1 MKKQFYIFVLLISI
15 ALGANAQ
22 YYSLVDSFYEGSNGI
37 NATTRAQ
44 VDTYGGTIVSDRI
57 YSNDCAGDFHIKWSF
72 SKDIT
77 TLKDGEE
84 FVVYTKCD
92 GCSSSCGFRRG
103 AIAVAGSSGNITSI
117 PGFDY
122 TYNGNMEVV
131 ASNTQSINSDDWNN
145 GYSTASFT
153 VKVKTKKNV
162 KYTAFYLIL
171 GNHKVYYV
179 FRYDDGSYSDPIP
192 NPNPKKVDC
201 LAFLGLGQSV
211 NGLSMGAYEGY
222 GYTWMLQAID
232 YAISH
237 IEASNCMSSTYLK
250 DLRNRINY
258 AQNTKIFLDEI
269 EAYRKSLY
277 NEAAV
282 YCAPCKQ
289 CSD

>member
-1 MKKQFYIFVLLISI
+1 MKKKFSIFVLLSSI
-15 ALGANAQ
+15 AFVANAQ
-22 YYSLVDSFYEGSNGI
+22 SYNLVDAFYEGSNGI
-37 NATTRAQ
+37 NATTRVQ
-44 VDTYGGTIVSDRI
+44 VDKYGGTIVSDRI
-57 YSNDCAGDFHIKWSF
+57 YSDDCGGDFHIKWSF
-72 SKDIT
+72 SKDIS
-77 TLKDGEE
+77 TLEEGEE

-92 GCSSSCGFRRG
+92 GCTSSCGFRS

-117 PGFDY
+117 PGFNY

-131 ASNTQSINSDDWNN
+131 ASNTNSFNSNDWYN

-153 VKVKTKKNV
+153 VKARTKKKV
-162 KYTAFYLIL
+162 DYTAFYLII

-179 FRYDDGSYSDPIP
+179 FQYGESRYSDPIP
-192 NPNPKKVDC
+192 RPNPKKVDC
-201 LAFLGLGQSV
+201 LAFIGLGQAV

-232 YAISH
+232 IGISH
-237 IEASNCMSSTYLK
+237 IEASNCMSSTYLR

-277 NEAAV
+277 DEAAQ

>member
-1 MKKQFYIFVLLISI
+1 MKKQLFIFVLLSFIV
-15 ALGANAQ
+15 LVANAQ
-22 YYSLVDSFYEGSNGI
+22 SYNLVDAFYEGSKGI

-44 VDTYGGTIVSDRI
+44 VDKYGGTIVSDRV
-57 YSNDCAGDFHIKWSF
+57 YSDDCAGDFHIKWSF

-92 GCSSSCGFRRG
+92 GCTSSCGFRS
-103 AIAVAGSSGNITSI
+103 AIAVAGSSGNITSL
-117 PGFDY
+117 PGFNY

-131 ASNTQSINSDDWNN
+131 ASNTQSINSNDWYS

-153 VKVKTKKNV
+153 VKVKIKKNV
-162 KYTAFYLIL
+162 NYTAFYLVI
-171 GNHKVYYV
+171 GNHMVYYV
-179 FRYDDGSYSDPIP
+179 FQYDEGSYSDPIP
-192 NPNPKKVDC
+192 RPNPKKVDC
-201 LAFLGLGQSV
+201 LAFIGLGIAA
-211 NGLSMGAYEGY
+211 NGLTLGAYEGY
-222 GYTWMLQAID
+222 GYIWMVQTID
-232 YAISH
+232 YALSH

-258 AQNTKIFLDEI
+258 APNTKIFLDEI
-269 EAYRKSLY
+269 EAYQKSLY
-277 NEAAV
+277 NEASV